1 MVHVGGV
8 ITSQRSRKATRLKF
22 QDESPTL
29 DTMANKFKLI
39 YHPIVYIHV
48 PRYVTVCQ
56 LRNLARAQICINL
69 LQLHK
74 RGVHIPW
81 GCSQSL

>member
-1 MVHVGGV
+1 
-8 ITSQRSRKATRLKF
+8 
-22 QDESPTL
+22 
-29 DTMANKFKLI
+29 MANKFKLI

-56 LRNLARAQICINL
+56 LRNLALAQICINL
-69 LQLHK
+69 LQLNK

-81 GCSQSL
+81 GCSQSLCSALRVADFVLLVVVVDHRGQLYVAPC